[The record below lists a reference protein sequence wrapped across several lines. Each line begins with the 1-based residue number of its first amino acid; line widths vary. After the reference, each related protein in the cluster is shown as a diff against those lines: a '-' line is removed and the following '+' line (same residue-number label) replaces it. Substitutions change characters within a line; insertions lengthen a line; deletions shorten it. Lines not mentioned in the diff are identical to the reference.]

1 MAQDQEK
8 SRKNLETKGEAIRA
22 LKTGNYDGKFKVK
35 RHEEQTDK
43 FKNLSAYRKRSAV
56 IVN

>member
-8 SRKNLETKGEAIRA
+8 SRKNLETKGEAFWA
-22 LKTGNYDGKFKVK
+22 FYTGNDDGKCKVK
-35 RHEEQTDK
+35 RHEEQK
-43 FKNLSAYRKRSAV
+43 ICLAYRKRSAV